1 VETAAERDVLQRAVD
16 WANDDEGVRALI
28 LESSRAV
35 PDTALDEFSDYD
47 LLVVVSDIDAFATD
61 DGWLAWWR
69 TPLVRFSQDRRTA
82 DGRRWLTRLVVYD
95 DGTKVDHQ
103 IWPVDMFRSATAG
116 ETLPAILDVGYR
128 VLVDKDAI
136 AADLPPPT
144 FRAHIP
150 TPPTEAEFLALVE
163 EFWWE
168 STYVAKNLARGEL
181 FPWKYSFEA
190 VMKFDL
196 LRRMLEWRIEIDHG
210 WSVRPGAVGRH
221 LRERLDADTW
231 REVEP
236 TFTGADVDANWDAL
250 FRTGDLFR
258 RVAKEVAAAL
268 GYAYPQHMDDGVVA
282 YWRRVRGS

>member
-1 VETAAERDVLQRAVD
+1 VETPDEADVLQRAVD
-16 WANDDEGVRALI
+16 WANGDAGVRALI

-35 PDTALDEFSDYD
+35 PDAALDEFSDYD
-47 LLVVVSDIDAFATD
+47 LLVVVADIERFATD

-69 TPLVRFSQDRRTA
+69 TPLVRFSQDRGTSERQ
-82 DGRRWLTRLVVYD
+82 RWLTRLVVYD
-95 DGTKVDHQ
+95 DGTKVDHVL
-103 IWPVDMFRSATAG
+103 WPVDMFHSAIAG
-116 ETLPAILDVGYR
+116 DALPAILDVGYR
-128 VLVDKDAI
+128 VLVDKDGI
-136 AADLPPPT
+136 AAHLPPAT

-150 TPPTEAEFLALVE
+150 TPPSEAEFLALVE

-190 VMKFDL
+190 VIKFDL

-210 WSVRPGAVGRH
+210 WSLRPGAVGRH

-231 REVEP
+231 REVEA
-236 TFTGADVDANWDAL
+236 TFTGADVGASWEAL
-250 FRTGDLFR
+250 FRTADLFR

-268 GYAYPQHMDDGVVA
+268 GYTYPQHIDEGVVA
-282 YWRRVRGS
+282 YWRNVRDG